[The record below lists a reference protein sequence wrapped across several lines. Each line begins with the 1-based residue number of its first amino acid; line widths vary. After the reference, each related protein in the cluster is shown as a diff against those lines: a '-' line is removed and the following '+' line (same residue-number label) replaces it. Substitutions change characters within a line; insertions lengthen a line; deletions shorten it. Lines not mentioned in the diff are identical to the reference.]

1 MAAIK
6 FPPGTM
12 WWRGGIGL
20 PGFSSAPAEF
30 SPLDL
35 SPALWVDPSDASTVT
50 ISGSSG
56 AYIGANGLVMPS
68 SGNQGGVVPS
78 LAAYAFNNDLDI
90 IIKLTPVGSWGSLS
104 GNLLYRG
111 VGGGSSGDRYGLT
124 VSSGLLSYYGTT
136 ASVRSA
142 TANLSSV
149 FSSGATGWVRV
160 TVDID
165 NGASGHDVKFY
176 TSPDGSTWTQLGTT
190 VTVAGTLTYN
200 TTATQMNVASYFGS
214 VSPLLSATL
223 HRAIVKNGIDGTTV
237 FDADFENA
245 TPFVSAFTESALGA
259 PVYVVSSTATSSAAN
274 YSYIGPLGLVSPGAA
289 SNYGSTPDLAAHRG
303 MTTLD
308 IIAKASLTK
317 WGNGV
322 GSQNLVYKAGGGA
335 KGYALGVTSGG
346 LLYFSNHTVTVVTS
360 TVAVGFADGATR
372 YVRALATQSTDVKF
386 YTSTDGIAWT
396 QLGTTVAYADTFAAD
411 TGTMIFGN
419 RAGGEFL
426 SGTLMQVQLWNGDST
441 SGGTKVLDADF
452 AAADDNTTLFT
463 ESSSNAALVSVIATS
478 NQAAAAGA
486 LVSQINDK
494 SGNGRHLTQS
504 TAANMLSYLGNAVN
518 GKNAIVAYANAAKI
532 LQLPASGLG
541 GGAQPFTIAAIQKM
555 VALASSNFLD
565 FPSPRVILSI
575 RQNNVY
581 MHAGVSLT
589 DLRTIT
595 TQFPHIVV
603 GQFNGVSSA
612 LRYDGAQVTTGTAST
627 NALPSTNVRAVTGDG
642 STAPSGFIGELVV
655 ALGLPDPVA
664 LETYMRTKW
673 GTP

>member
-35 SPALWVDPSDASTVT
+35 SPALWIDPSDASTVT

-56 AYIGANGLVMPS
+56 AYIGADGLVCPGAANYAMTSDRAEVDITGDIEIIVKVTAADWTPAARNTIVGKGTSASAATDSYILRLNS
-68 SGNQGGVVPS
+68 SGT
-78 LAAYAFNNDLDI
+78 LEL
-90 IIKLTPVGSWGSLS
+90 
-104 GNLLYRG
+104 
-111 VGGGSSGDRYGLT
+111 
-124 VSSGLLSYYGTT
+124 LLSDGTNYRWAIST
-136 ASVRSA
+136 VA
-142 TANLSSV
+142 TGLADGATKWIKATCDLSNGSNSV
-149 FSSGATGWVRV
+149 FEFYLSDDGA
-160 TVDID
+160 
-165 NGASGHDVKFY
+165 
-176 TSPDGSTWTQLGTT
+176 TWTQLGTT
-190 VTVAGTLTYN
+190 VTSTTIASLGNSSAALVIGAYTVSGGFPFVGT
-200 TTATQMNVASYFGS
+200 V
-214 VSPLLSATL
+214 
-223 HRAIVKNGIDGTTV
+223 HRAIIKNGIGGTTV
-237 FDADFENA
+237 FDADFEAA

-259 PVYVVSSTATSSAAN
+259 PVYVVSSTATSATAN

-589 DLRTIT
+589 NLRTIT

-627 NALPSTNVRAVTGDG
+627 NALPSTNGRAVAGDG